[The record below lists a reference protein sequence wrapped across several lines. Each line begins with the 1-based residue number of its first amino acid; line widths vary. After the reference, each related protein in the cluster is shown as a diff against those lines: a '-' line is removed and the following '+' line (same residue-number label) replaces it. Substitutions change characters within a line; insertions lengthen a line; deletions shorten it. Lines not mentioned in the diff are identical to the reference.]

1 MVVITTNG
9 GLQPWAIQGSLLRA
23 LKDVPAVSHSRGE
36 IAGAVSFLGLGT
48 ANIRRLQFQIRRSWE
63 EREGWMSQGEELI
76 CGKFMGLQ
84 GLSGKHGHAV
94 RGLSV

>member
-1 MVVITTNG
+1 MSLSLASLSFVELAWFRTPFVLRNLMVVITTNG

-48 ANIRRLQFQIRRSWE
+48 ANIRRLHFQVT
-63 EREGWMSQGEELI
+63 G
-76 CGKFMGLQ
+76 F
-84 GLSGKHGHAV
+84 
-94 RGLSV
+94 

>member
-48 ANIRRLQFQIRRSWE
+48 ANIRRLQFQITGSWRRKGRLDVTGGRIYLWKMVVAKE
-63 EREGWMSQGEELI
+63 EAEIR
-76 CGKFMGLQ
+76 
-84 GLSGKHGHAV
+84 
-94 RGLSV
+94 